1 MITLVVPPYLLDGFR
16 DRGALSRNFA
26 EIWAHARPNFVTLEG
41 FVDAIVLV
49 EGLKKAGKDLTRE
62 GPIEAIESLYD
73 VDFGLGPQLRVDY
86 SAKDHKGFDHV
97 IPTVV
102 RGGRAL
108 WRPS

>member
-1 MITLVVPPYLLDGFR
+1 MGPRPAEFR
-16 DRGALSRNFA
+16 EPGRVRGCNSA
-26 EIWAHARPNFVTLEG
+26 G
-41 FVDAIVLV
+41 